1 MTKRTVGIYLAGEWR
16 QGNSAI
22 EVRSPYDNR
31 LVGRAIA
38 ATAQDFVLA
47 ITKAE
52 KAFGLT
58 RRLASHQRESAC
70 RFVADELEKR
80 SEEFAQLMT
89 AELGKAIKESRLE
102 VARAIGVFRLSAEE
116 AKRIGGEIVDLDWNK
131 GSEGRFGIVR
141 RFPLGV
147 IGAITPF
154 NFPLNLIAHKVGPAM
169 ASGNAIV
176 LKPASKTPLIALRL
190 AEILEKC
197 GYPKEAISILPGTAE
212 AARPL
217 LDDPRVKMITFTGS
231 DTVGWWI
238 KENSGKKPV
247 VLELG
252 GNAGVIVADDADL
265 DFATTRL
272 LFGAFAIAGQS
283 CISVQRIFVAEKVYS
298 RFLKMFTAK
307 IARLKVGD
315 PSSDKTDIGAMVDQ
329 GSVQKVMA
337 MIHHAEKEGAQIL
350 IGGKARKQC
359 MQPTILTNVKRS
371 SPLCVREA
379 FAPVAVVEKY
389 RNFSSAISAVNDS
402 AYGLQAGVFTNRMN
416 HIMQAFQEIECG
428 GVVINDVPTFRA
440 DQQPY
445 GGMKNSGLG
454 REGVKY
460 AIEDMTAVK
469 ILSVN
474 PR

>member
-1 MTKRTVGIYLAGEWR
+1 MAGEWR
-16 QGNSAI
+16 KGKSMI
-22 EVRSPYDNR
+22 DVRSPYDNK
-31 LVGRAIA
+31 LVGRVST
-38 ATAQDFVLA
+38 ATAEDFALA
-47 ITKAE
+47 ITRAE
-52 KAFGLT
+52 KAFAET
-58 RRLASHQRESAC
+58 RRLASYQRESAC
-70 RFVADELEKR
+70 RFVAGELEKR
-80 SEEFAQLMT
+80 TEEFAQLMT

-102 VARAIGVFRLSAEE
+102 VARAVGVFRLSAEE

-131 GSEGRFGIVR
+131 GSEGRFGLVR

-197 GYPKEAISILPGTAE
+197 GYPKEAISILPGSAE
-212 AARPL
+212 AAKPL

-238 KENSGKKPV
+238 KANSGKKPV

-272 LFGAFAIAGQS
+272 LFGAFGVAGQS

-298 RFLKMFTAK
+298 RFLRIFTSK
-307 IARLKVGD
+307 IAKLKVGD
-315 PSSDKTDIGAMVDQ
+315 PSSEKTDIGAMVDE

-337 MIHHAEKEGAQIL
+337 AIRQAQEEGAKIL
-350 IGGKARKQC
+350 IGGEARKQC
-359 MQPTILTNVKRS
+359 MQPTLLTNVKRS
-371 SPLCVREA
+371 SLLCAREA
-379 FAPVAVVEKY
+379 FAPVALVEKY
-389 RNFSSAISAVNDS
+389 SRFSSAILAVNDS

-454 REGVKY
+454 REGVRY